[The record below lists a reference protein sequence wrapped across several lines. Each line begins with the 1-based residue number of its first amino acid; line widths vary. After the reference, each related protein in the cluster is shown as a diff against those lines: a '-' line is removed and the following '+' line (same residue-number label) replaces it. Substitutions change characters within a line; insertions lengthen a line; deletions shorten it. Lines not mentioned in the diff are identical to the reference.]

1 MRKPLI
7 SIYNTMALLG
17 ICMFTEEV
25 LDVTMKE
32 VKTDCIRWGIDFE
45 KSKNVKSKDC
55 IVFLQ

>member
-1 MRKPLI
+1 ME
-7 SIYNTMALLG
+7 LLG

-45 KSKNVKSKDC
+45 KSKNVESKDC